1 MRGNA
6 VLRFLACT
14 LLLSSSLL
22 VACSTESPGADLEQ
36 LRTAAHSLVPASARV
51 VETDEGSCVQLE
63 GNPDCARIFLVSS
76 LPQSGR
82 ADALQEKAASAGW
95 QVVTRRP
102 TKEATL
108 LELRSQNYRAYVA
121 VWNDER
127 SAPCRTGSPEKSCA
141 DELQIIE
148 DRN

>member
-1 MRGNA
+1 M
-6 VLRFLACT
+6 LRLLACA
-14 LLLSSSLL
+14 LLLASSLL
-22 VACSTESPGADLEQ
+22 AGCATGKPGADFEA

-51 VETDEGSCVQLE
+51 IETDEGSCVQLE

-82 ADALQEKAASAGW
+82 ADALEKRAASSGW
-95 QVVTRRP
+95 KVVTRQP
-102 TKEATL
+102 TKDGTL
-108 LELRSQNYRAYVA
+108 LELRSQNYHVYVA

-127 SAPCRTGSPEKSCA
+127 SAPCRTGPPERSCA

-148 DRN
+148 DRS

>member
-1 MRGNA
+1 MPR
-6 VLRFLACT
+6 LLACT
-14 LLLSSSLL
+14 LLVFLSLL
-22 VACSTESPGADLEQ
+22 VACSTGSPGADLEQ

-51 VETDEGSCVQLE
+51 IETDEGSCVQFE
-63 GNPDCARIFLVSS
+63 GNPDCARLFLVSS

-95 QVVTRRP
+95 EVVTRQP
-102 TKEATL
+102 TRDGTL
-108 LELRSQNYRAYVA
+108 LELRSQNYHVYVA

-127 SAPCRTGSPEKSCA
+127 SAPCRTGTPEQSCA

>member
-1 MRGNA
+1 MPR
-6 VLRFLACT
+6 LLACT
-14 LLLSSSLL
+14 LLVSLSLL
-22 VACSTESPGADLEQ
+22 VACSTGSPGADLEQ

-51 VETDEGSCVQLE
+51 IETDEGSCVQFE
-63 GNPDCARIFLVSS
+63 GNPDCARLFLVSS

-95 QVVTRRP
+95 EVVTRQP
-102 TKEATL
+102 TRDGTL
-108 LELRSQNYRAYVA
+108 LELRSQNYHVYVA

-127 SAPCRTGSPEKSCA
+127 SAPCRTGTPEQSCA